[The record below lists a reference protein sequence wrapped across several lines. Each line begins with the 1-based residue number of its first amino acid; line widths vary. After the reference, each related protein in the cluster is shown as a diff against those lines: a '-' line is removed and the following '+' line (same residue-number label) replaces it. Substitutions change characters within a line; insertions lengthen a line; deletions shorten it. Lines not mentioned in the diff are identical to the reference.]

1 MTEPWVRNLKPTGP
15 GRVDWFDTTKPG
27 LVLRLSETGAKSWA
41 AMYRLD
47 GKLVRDTI
55 GKFPKVTLA
64 AARDAAGAR
73 LEAAD
78 RGEDPRQ
85 AEARRLAL
93 EAKRRSDTFE
103 ALAKQYQK
111 AKLAKLRSGDE
122 LWAALER
129 DLMPTWRST
138 PIRDLTR
145 ATIMERL
152 DEIEA
157 DYGPYARNRRAALL
171 SAMFNFGIDRG
182 LAESN
187 PAARIEKLGEVERD
201 RVLSDSEIVEIW
213 HAAGKLTQ
221 PLGPLIRLL
230 ILTGQRRSEIGD
242 MEWTELDKAGGLLAV
257 RADRMKGKIAH
268 EVPLPPAAMALFDDL
283 PAYAE
288 PKTYVFASLRR
299 KDAPVNAFSQVKAEL
314 DRHILEARLE
324 RDPKAQPMPHWVFH
338 DLRRSMRSGLSR
350 LRIPRDIAERV
361 IAHTPGGVEKVYDR
375 FEFRDE
381 KRNAI
386 STWCNHVAALLDP
399 GAGKVADISDA
410 RKRAKK

>member
-1 MTEPWVRNLKPTGP
+1 
-15 GRVDWFDTTKPG
+15 
-27 LVLRLSETGAKSWA
+27 
-41 AMYRLD
+41 
-47 GKLVRDTI
+47 
-55 GKFPKVTLA
+55 
-64 AARDAAGAR
+64 
-73 LEAAD
+73 
-78 RGEDPRQ
+78 
-85 AEARRLAL
+85 
-93 EAKRRSDTFE
+93 
-103 ALAKQYQK
+103 
-111 AKLAKLRSGDE
+111 
-122 LWAALER
+122 
-129 DLMPTWRST
+129 
-138 PIRDLTR
+138 
-145 ATIMERL
+145 MERL

-157 DYGPYARNRRAALL
+157 DHGPYARNRRGALL

-182 LAESN
+182 LVESN

-213 HAAGKLTQ
+213 HAAGKLTP

-242 MEWTELDKAGGLLAV
+242 MEWVELDKAGALLTVQAK
-257 RADRMKGKIAH
+257 RMKGKVAH

-283 PAYAE
+283 PDYAE

-299 KDAPVNAFSQVKAEL
+299 KDAPVNAFSQVKVEI

-338 DLRRSMRSGLSR
+338 DLRRTMRSGLSR

-375 FEFRDE
+375 FEFREE

-386 STWCNHVAALLDP
+386 ATWCNHVMALIDPKSNVATIDAARQ
-399 GAGKVADISDA
+399 KRA
-410 RKRAKK
+410 RK